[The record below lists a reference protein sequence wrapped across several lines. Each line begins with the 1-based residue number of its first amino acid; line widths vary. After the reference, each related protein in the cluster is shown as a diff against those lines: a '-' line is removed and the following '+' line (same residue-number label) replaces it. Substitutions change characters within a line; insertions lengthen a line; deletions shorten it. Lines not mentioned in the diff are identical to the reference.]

1 MATSSITHNF
11 VVTDAKRFLD
21 AIDESERKCAE
32 ISANEGP
39 RCRTVT
45 DPAEIREIWKNMK
58 AHAENSAS
66 R

>member
-32 ISANEGP
+32 IDKPKEPLGIDLEEFVGEML
-39 RCRTVT
+39 RGTF
-45 DPAEIREIWKNMK
+45 
-58 AHAENSAS
+58 
-66 R
+66 

>member
-39 RCRTVT
+39 CCRTVT
-45 DPAEIREIWKNMK
+45 NPAEIREIWESMK
-58 AHAENSAS
+58 AHAE
-66 R
+66 